1 VAEIVSRDVRSASEL
16 IERGAH
22 VDTAYL
28 HDHVHGR
35 AVVPAP
41 VAVPPLFT

>member
-1 VAEIVSRDVRSASEL
+1 VAEIVGREVRSASEL

-22 VDTAYL
+22 VNTANL

-35 AVVPAP
+35 AVVSAS
-41 VAVPPLFT
+41 VAMPPLFT